1 MPPGAER
8 PAKPWHSASGE
19 WAPTPPARRVAERSS
34 GYLSLATLGS
44 SRPRAPI
51 QRQENDRAPSSE
63 RPVLR
68 SPHRIGSDQVLP
80 RHTRGSPYRCSL
92 PGLAGFDD
100 SRCVGPNLQRRPMR
114 LIQHEPPSR
123 GSSTPLKRIAG
134 YRAPLTPHLAR
145 PRPSLPRWP
154 GSARRAR
161 DGRSTGE
168 GWRRGWDLN
177 PRHRGYPCTA
187 FPVPHLRPLGHPSG
201 PRLTEWENWRR
212 GEDLNPR
219 GTFWAPIRF
228 RVGRLQ
234 PGSATPPRIDHR
246 LFVSKNIRS
255 SAALSSAST
264 PPVTAIR

>member
-1 MPPGAER
+1 MPPGRGAPRQSRGTPRVANGPRAAPRGTNWPR
-8 PAKPWHSASGE
+8 PA
-19 WAPTPPARRVAERSS
+19 ARRVAERSS

-51 QRQENDRAPSSE
+51 QKQENDRAPSSE

-145 PRPSLPRWP
+145 PRPSLPQTWEASSGPPALVALRETR
-154 GSARRAR
+154 SAPRHW
-161 DGRSTGE
+161 GRSVVMAE
-168 GWRRGWDLN
+168 GVGFE
-177 PRHRGYPCTA
+177 PTA
-187 FPVPHLRPLGHPSG
+187 QGLPMHG
-201 PRLTEWENWRR
+201 
-212 GEDLNPR
+212 
-219 GTFWAPIRF
+219 I
-228 RVGRLQ
+228 
-234 PGSATPPRIDHR
+234 
-246 LFVSKNIRS
+246 S
-255 SAALSSAST
+255 SAAPSAARSPLQDLDSSNGK
-264 PPVTAIR
+264 IGGGERI